1 MAPRDVREADA
12 PIHVLLVDD
21 ESAFAAATAAVLGA
35 TEDIHVN
42 TVRSPTKAVDCVFE
56 STVDCVVS
64 EYEFDETTGIDVLRT
79 VREEHPNLPFI
90 LFTRHGSESI
100 AGDATAA
107 GATGYLPKDHSNATL
122 DTLRN
127 RIRDAVSDARHS
139 AERDRMNSWYEA
151 IVEQSLVGLYVV
163 QDGRLRYANDY
174 LLDRLDYDP
183 DEALGRPV
191 VEFVAD
197 EDRHLIEEGIAPRD
211 HGSVDAMAHTVDV
224 LSGDG
229 RPISMEV
236 SGRRVTVGGEEVIV
250 GSATDVTARLAS
262 ERELRRSERVTR
274 QVISSLPDMV
284 FLSEPDAF
292 DIVYIN
298 DTFEEVWGRPR
309 TALYE
314 NPLSFLELVHVDD
327 RDRLE
332 REIDGLFADIEAG
345 VVEERYDFEFRFSPE
360 GTETIRWAAARA
372 VPLFAEDGTVS
383 NVLGVMT
390 DLTDRIRREQEL
402 AQQNARLEAFARV
415 LSHDIRGP
423 LAVAQGRLGLAREDG
438 NLDHFEHVERAH
450 RRIEEVIDDVRSMAC
465 DEQVA
470 IDTSPVALADTAAV
484 AWEMS
489 RSGTENVRL
498 EISDLPVV
506 EADESRVKRLF
517 ENLFRNAVEHAST
530 SNRPKPDDAVEHGPT
545 GRQNLSD
552 DAVGHGAS
560 TNGTGLVIRIGQLPS
575 RRGFFV
581 EDDGPGIPQS
591 VRDDIFDTGV
601 SSTDDGERG
610 LGLGIVRQIVHTH
623 GWLIR
628 TAESDTGG
636 ARFEILFDT
645 VGDSEG
651 SA

>member
-1 MAPRDVREADA
+1 
-12 PIHVLLVDD
+12 
-21 ESAFAAATAAVLGA
+21 
-35 TEDIHVN
+35 
-42 TVRSPTKAVDCVFE
+42 
-56 STVDCVVS
+56 VDCVVS

-100 AGDATAA
+100 AGDAIAA

-122 DTLRN
+122 DTLRD
-127 RIRDAVSDARHS
+127 RIRDAVSGARRS
-139 AERDRMNSWYEA
+139 AERDRMRSWYEA

-163 QDGRLRYANDY
+163 RDGRLRYANDY
-174 LLDRLDYDP
+174 LLDLLDYDP

-211 HGSVDAMAHTVDV
+211 HASVDAMAYTIDV

-236 SGRRVTVGGEEVIV
+236 SGRRVMVDGEEVIV
-250 GSATDVTARLAS
+250 GSATDVTARLDS

-298 DTFEEVWGRPR
+298 DTFEQVWGRSR
-309 TALYE
+309 TELYDD
-314 NPLSFLELVHVDD
+314 PMSFLELVHVDD

-332 REIDGLFADIEAG
+332 REIDVLFDDIEAG
-345 VVEERYDFEFRFSPE
+345 VVEDRYDFEFRFSPE
-360 GTETIRWAAARA
+360 GSETARWAAARA

-423 LAVAQGRLGLAREDG
+423 LAVAQGRLSIAREDG
-438 NLDHFEHVERAH
+438 DRTHFEHVERAH
-450 RRIEEVIDDVRSMAC
+450 RRIEEVIEDVRSMAC

-470 IDTSPVALADTAAV
+470 VDTSPVALADTAAV

-489 RSGTENVRL
+489 RSSTEDARL
-498 EISDLPVV
+498 EIGELPVV

-530 SNRPKPDDAVEHGPT
+530 SNRAKPDDVAEHGSTGRRNRSDDAVEHGT
-545 GRQNLSD
+545 
-552 DAVGHGAS
+552 S
-560 TNGTGLVIRIGQLPS
+560 TNGTGLVIRTGQLPS

-628 TAESDTGG
+628 TAESDAGG

-645 VGDSEG
+645 VGDTDRSTCDTDR
-651 SA
+651 ST